1 MLKELKTFSASN
13 ADVEE
18 MIELSAFG
26 RSISAEYAAL
36 GIEAPKWIEEKQTEV
51 RRELNAR
58 LADAREKRK
67 REIRAAL
74 TTLRTAEEKRADL
87 AKELA
92 QLEAVQ

>member
-1 MLKELKTFSASN
+1 MLEQFKAFN
-13 ADVEE
+13 ANKAEIEE
-18 MIELSAFG
+18 IVSLSAFG
-26 RSISAEYAAL
+26 RSLTAEYVAL
-36 GIEAPKWIEEKQTEV
+36 GVEAPSWVDARQSEIK
-51 RRELNAR
+51 RELSAR
-58 LADAREKRK
+58 LADVREKRK